1 MAGAQ
6 DILSVLLSVSAG
18 LLIWVLLRIR
28 QKRRLKTI
36 VESEDYTG
44 NARDPQSLKDP
55 DAKALAELDKLLTE
69 RFDSE
74 E

>member
-18 LLIWVLLRIR
+18 LLIWLLLRIR

-36 VESEDYTG
+36 VESEVYSG
-44 NARDPQSLKDP
+44 NARNPQRLKDP

>member
-1 MAGAQ
+1 MAGTQ
-6 DILSVLLSVSAG
+6 DILSVTLCISAG

-28 QKRRLKTI
+28 QKRRLKKI
-36 VESEDYTG
+36 VGSEDYSG
-44 NARDPQSLKDP
+44 NARNPQSLKEP

-74 E
+74 G